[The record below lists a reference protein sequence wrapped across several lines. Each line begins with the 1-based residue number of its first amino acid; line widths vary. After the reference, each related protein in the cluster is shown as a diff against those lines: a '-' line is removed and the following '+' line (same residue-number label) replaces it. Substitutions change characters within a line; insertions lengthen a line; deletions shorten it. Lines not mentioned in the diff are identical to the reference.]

1 MFIPPKCFL
10 CVSSSNTLTNISSYV
25 YGILDTVFW
34 ESLADLANH
43 PRFAKLKP
51 SKLVRT
57 INNLLA
63 DLFNSPNFL
72 SPNVRKESI
81 RQTFPLYGNCYMQM
95 N

>member
-57 INNLLA
+57 INIIYWLICLI
-63 DLFNSPNFL
+63 L
-72 SPNVRKESI
+72 
-81 RQTFPLYGNCYMQM
+81 QTFFHQM
-95 N
+95 FEKSQFAKLSRYTVIVTCK